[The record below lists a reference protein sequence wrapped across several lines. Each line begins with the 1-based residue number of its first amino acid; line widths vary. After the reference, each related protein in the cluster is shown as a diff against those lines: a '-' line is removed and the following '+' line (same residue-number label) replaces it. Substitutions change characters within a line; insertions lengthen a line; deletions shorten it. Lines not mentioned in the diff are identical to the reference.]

1 MFRIAMLLAQGPGR
15 PNGDLADR
23 LELTAAL
30 TPQGALDE
38 AAFGDPPWPTR
49 RVLPDGRALVG
60 ELVRADAGWAL
71 RGPAGED
78 APLWDFE
85 GRVFRPG
92 EYVTLRRPGGD
103 ELIFRIV
110 DVRAD

>member
-1 MFRIAMLLAQGPGR
+1 MARIVMLLAHGPGR
-15 PNGDLADR
+15 PEGDLADR
-23 LELTAAL
+23 LELTVVL

-38 AAFGDPPWPTR
+38 AALGGATWPAR
-49 RVLPDGRALVG
+49 RLLPDGREFAG
-60 ELVRADAGWAL
+60 ELVRAGAGWAV
-71 RGPAGED
+71 RGAAGED

-103 ELIFRIV
+103 ELVFRIV

>member
-1 MFRIAMLLAQGPGR
+1 MARVVMLLAHGPDR
-15 PNGDLADR
+15 PDGDLADR

-38 AAFGDPPWPTR
+38 AAFGGSPLPVL
-49 RVLPDGRALVG
+49 RVLPDGRELAL
-60 ELVRADAGWAL
+60 ELVRAGARWAL

-78 APLWDFE
+78 APLWDLE

-92 EYVTLRRPGGD
+92 EYVTLRRPDGD

-110 DVRAD
+110 DVRPD

>member
-1 MFRIAMLLAQGPGR
+1 MARVVMLLAHGPGR
-15 PNGDLADR
+15 PEGDLAHR

-38 AAFGDPPWPTR
+38 AAFGDPPWQAR
-49 RVLPDGRALVG
+49 RVLPDGNELAG
-60 ELVRADAGWAL
+60 EVVRAGGGWAL

-78 APLWDFE
+78 APLWDFD

-92 EYVTLRRPGGD
+92 EYVTLRRPDGD

-110 DVRAD
+110 DVRVE